1 MRARRDE
8 LLEKYDAIHGHFV
21 ADKYLGLFP
30 KQDFV
35 AFFRDPCQQA
45 LSHYYFLLR
54 NPQRDHLEEK
64 MFHENKMTLHDYLS
78 WDAFRDHQRQYLG
91 SVSIDD
97 FAMVGI
103 SEEFYRSVD
112 LFNSL
117 FGRNLKGDSFL
128 NVNPDH
134 QGAAYP
140 IDPDVRRAVEKY
152 RAGDIDLYHRAKE
165 IFERQ
170 TSRAGL

>member
-1 MRARRDE
+1 
-8 LLEKYDAIHGHFV
+8 
-21 ADKYLGLFP
+21 
-30 KQDFV
+30 
-35 AFFRDPCQQA
+35 
-45 LSHYYFLLR
+45 
-54 NPQRDHLEEK
+54 
-64 MFHENKMTLHDYLS
+64 
-78 WDAFRDHQRQYLG
+78 
-91 SVSIDD
+91 
-97 FAMVGI
+97 MVGI